1 MRANLLENKQNPAGR
16 STLPIRITGI
26 LLAGDQ
32 RKGVDKFAPRS
43 SASALQSLR
52 PACPRTALVRCLEL
66 GSDGRRYTEENLRVA
81 GRGPDEAV
89 DRARS
94 AGVDQWVWTLRLQ
107 DRCVWR
113 VTDSRHGSGSR
124 GARLMKAVGA
134 TG

>member
-1 MRANLLENKQNPAGR
+1 MR
-16 STLPIRITGI
+16 I
-26 LLAGDQ
+26 LLARDE

-43 SASALQSLR
+43 SGSALQSLR
-52 PACPRTALVRCLEL
+52 PTCLRTASVKCVEC
-66 GSDGRRYTEENLRVA
+66 DERRDAEENLRVA
-81 GRGPDEAV
+81 DCAPDEAV

-94 AGVDQWVWTLRLQ
+94 AGVDQWVWTLRPE

-113 VTDSRHGSGSR
+113 LTDSRHSPGSG

>member
-1 MRANLLENKQNPAGR
+1 M
-16 STLPIRITGI
+16 GI
-26 LLAGDQ
+26 LPAEAE

-43 SASALQSLR
+43 SGSALQSLR
-52 PACPRTALVRCLEL
+52 PTCLRTALVEYVEWCADE
-66 GSDGRRYTEENLRVA
+66 RRYAEENLCVA
-81 GRGPDEAV
+81 GCTPDEAV

-94 AGVDQWVWTLRLQ
+94 AGVDQWVWTLRLE

-113 VTDSRHGSGSR
+113 VTDSRHSPDSG